1 MHDAS
6 DRLAFMRTTVDLPE
20 PLLDNARLRAAEL
33 NVTLSDVVQDGLR
46 MVLNAQSVVRP
57 KKFKL
62 LTVGGG
68 LVDPNLDLDK
78 ISGFIA
84 KEDEEE
90 YLGKFGK

>member
-1 MHDAS
+1 
-6 DRLAFMRTTVDLPE
+6 MRTTVDLPE

>member
-1 MHDAS
+1 
-6 DRLAFMRTTVDLPE
+6 MRTTVDLPE

-46 MVLNAQSVVRP
+46 MVLNAQSVARP

-68 LVDPNLDLDK
+68 LVDPNLDLLK
-78 ISGFIA
+78 ISEFIA

>member
-1 MHDAS
+1 
-6 DRLAFMRTTVDLPE
+6 MRTTVDLPE
-20 PLLDNARLRAAEL
+20 PLLDNAKRRAAEL

-46 MVLNAQSVVRP
+46 MVLNAQPGAPP

-68 LVDPNLDLDK
+68 LVDPNLDLGK
-78 ISGFIA
+78 ISELVA

-90 YLGKFGK
+90 YLGKFSS